1 MHERNVLRTRLK
13 ERHNQFLELESKS
26 GVRLGS
32 SPYHSINDKDSQ
44 EYSLDTYDP
53 QIEDQSKYKNS
64 FENSKIESV
73 DFPEKKSLT
82 ATNANVNRSQQN

>member
-53 QIEDQSKYKNS
+53 QIED
-64 FENSKIESV
+64 
-73 DFPEKKSLT
+73 
-82 ATNANVNRSQQN
+82 